1 MNVFSIFLLK
11 PILILAGSVFAFH
24 PVHVSVTNIE
34 IDTSKQKIEYSIRIF
49 SDDFAYALEHYYEK
63 DIIFTD
69 GISREEKEIVTD
81 YINNMLDIVINGSK
95 CLPEYRNFETLD
107 NSLWVY
113 CDILL
118 NEKEISSLKII
129 NKLMLDFFVDQTNLT
144 IINMNG
150 KQTGYTFDYLN
161 QEAEIELN

>member
-1 MNVFSIFLLK
+1 
-11 PILILAGSVFAFH
+11 
-24 PVHVSVTNIE
+24 
-34 IDTSKQKIEYSIRIF
+34 
-49 SDDFAYALEHYYEK
+49 
-63 DIIFTD
+63 
-69 GISREEKEIVTD
+69 
-81 YINNMLDIVINGSK
+81 MLDIVINGSK

-107 NSLWVY
+107 NSLWIY

-118 NEKEISSLKII
+118 DEKEISSLKII